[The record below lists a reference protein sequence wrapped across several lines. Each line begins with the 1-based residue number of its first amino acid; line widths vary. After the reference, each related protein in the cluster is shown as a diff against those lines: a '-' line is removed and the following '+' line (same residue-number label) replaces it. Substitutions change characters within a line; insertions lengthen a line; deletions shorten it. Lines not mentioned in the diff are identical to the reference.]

1 MFQSTRPRGARHSY
15 TFASAAIGTV
25 SIHAPARGAT
35 EDCEK
40 INFEKVV
47 SIHAPAR
54 GATTLLQ
61 TYRLVVMLFQSTRP
75 RGARPGSLTL
85 QVKQGD
91 VSIHA
96 PARGATKLESKDKGD
111 ERFQSTRPRGARRA
125 SRRLPIFMWTFQST
139 RPRGARRAS
148 RRLPIF
154 MWTFQSTRPRGARPV
169 RVVVVKPCL
178 FGFNP
183 RAREG
188 RDRFHP
194 ARPSPRSG
202 FNPRAREGRDL
213 LSRIGSALTI
223 SFQSTRPRGARHRRL
238 RRRRRRAKV
247 SIHAPARG
255 ATESMDAQTFTRCRF
270 NPRAREGRD
279 AARTP
284 AYCLK

>member
-111 ERFQSTRPRGARRA
+111 ER
-125 SRRLPIFMWTFQST
+125 FQST